1 MKMES
6 RIAQLNKIAPRRIR
20 VQAALWV
27 TDLHGPGRDAA
38 LEARVRHW
46 IAEDPRHAAA
56 FELATEAWQRSGNLP
71 GNLPKSAPHSV
82 ADRSRPRISG
92 RALAGMTILCAAFVS
107 AVYFLHDGTLTTGP
121 AEQRT
126 VELSDGT
133 QVSLNANSRVV
144 VQYDDRVRKVTLTS
158 GEALFNVTKHQPR
171 PFVVVIG
178 DRKVIAMGTS
188 FLVRREEPAGS
199 AFAVTL
205 VEGRVAIE
213 PISWPDVLPSNTVTG
228 LNLLNPG
235 ERLRFASAAT
245 EVKDSPSIDKVTA
258 WQRGQLIF
266 DDTSLNEAAAEFNR
280 YGTNKIAIDG
290 PAVGKLRVGG
300 VFRIGDPVSFA
311 QAMVSAYHLRI
322 INRGKTIVL
331 TDRTIGLEE
340 KHISN

>member
-1 MKMES
+1 MES

-27 TDLHGPGRDAA
+27 TDLHGPDRDGA
-38 LEARVRHW
+38 LEARLRGW

-71 GNLPKSAPHSV
+71 AYLPKGAPRSL
-82 ADRSRPRISG
+82 ASPSRPRVSS
-92 RALAGMTILCAAFVS
+92 RALAGMAILCAAFIS
-107 AVYFLHDGTLTTGP
+107 AVYFLRDSTLATGP

-133 QVSLNANSRVV
+133 QISLNANSRVV
-144 VQYDDRVRKVTLTS
+144 VQYNDRVRKVTLTS

-171 PFVVVIG
+171 PFVVIIG

-188 FLVRREEPAGS
+188 FVVRREEPGGS

-213 PISWPDVLPSNTVTG
+213 PISWPDVLPSNTMIG
-228 LNLLNPG
+228 LKLLDPG
-235 ERLRFASAAT
+235 ERLRFADAAT

-266 DDTSLNEAAAEFNR
+266 DDAPLSEAAAEFNR
-280 YGTNKIAIDG
+280 YGPNKIAIDG
-290 PAVGKLRVGG
+290 HRVGKLRVGG
-300 VFRIGDPVSFA
+300 VFRIGDPSSFA
-311 QAMVSAYHLRI
+311 QAMANAYQLRV
-322 INRGKTIVL
+322 INRGNTIVL
-331 TDRTIGLEE
+331 TD
-340 KHISN
+340 K

>member
-1 MKMES
+1 MDS

-27 TDLHGPGRDAA
+27 TDLHGPDRDAG
-38 LEARVRHW
+38 LEARVRRW

-71 GNLPKSAPHSV
+71 GYLPTGAPHSM
-82 ADRSRPRISG
+82 AGRSRARITG
-92 RALAGMTILCAAFVS
+92 RALAGMAILCAAFIS
-107 AVYFLHDGTLTTGP
+107 AMYFLRDNTFATGP

-188 FLVRREEPAGS
+188 FVVRREEPAGS

-213 PISWPDVLPSNTVTG
+213 PISWPDAPASDVATELT
-228 LNLLNPG
+228 LLNPG
-235 ERLRFASAAT
+235 ERLRFAGDAT
-245 EVKDSPSIDKVTA
+245 EVRDTPSIDKVTA

-266 DDTSLNEAAAEFNR
+266 DDTSLSEAAAEFNR
-280 YGTNKIAIDG
+280 YGSNKIAIDG
-290 PAVGKLRVGG
+290 SAVGKLRVGG
-300 VFRIGDPVSFA
+300 VFRIGDPSSFA
-311 QAMVSAYHLRI
+311 QAMANAYHLRI
-322 INRGKTIVL
+322 INRGNTIVL
-331 TDRTIGLEE
+331 TDRP
-340 KHISN
+340 SDSR

>member
-1 MKMES
+1 MDS

-27 TDLHGPGRDAA
+27 TDLHGPDRDAG
-38 LEARVRHW
+38 LEARVRRW

-71 GNLPKSAPHSV
+71 GYLPTGAPHSM
-82 ADRSRPRISG
+82 AGRPRPRITG
-92 RALAGMTILCAAFVS
+92 RALAGMAILCAAFIS
-107 AVYFLHDGTLTTGP
+107 AMYFLRDNTFATGP
-121 AEQRT
+121 AEQRA

-133 QVSLNANSRVV
+133 QVSLNANTRVV

-188 FLVRREEPAGS
+188 FVVRREEPAGS

-213 PISWPDVLPSNTVTG
+213 PISWPDAPASDVVTE
-228 LNLLNPG
+228 LTLLNPG
-235 ERLRFASAAT
+235 ERLRFASDAT
-245 EVKDSPSIDKVTA
+245 EVRDTPSIDKVTA

-266 DDTSLNEAAAEFNR
+266 DDTSLSEAAAEFNR
-280 YGTNKIAIDG
+280 YGSNKIAIDG

-300 VFRIGDPVSFA
+300 VFRIGDPSSFA
-311 QAMVSAYHLRI
+311 QAMANAYHLRI
-322 INRGKTIVL
+322 INRGNTIVL
-331 TDRTIGLEE
+331 TDRP
-340 KHISN
+340 SDSR

>member
-1 MKMES
+1 MVS

-38 LEARVRHW
+38 LEARVRRW

-71 GNLPKSAPHSV
+71 GYLPKNPSHSV
-82 ADRSRPRISG
+82 AGQSRPKMSG
-92 RALAGMTILCAAFVS
+92 RALAGMALLAAVFIS
-107 AVYFLHDGTLTTGP
+107 AAYLLRDGTLATGP

-133 QVSLNANSRVV
+133 RVSLNANSRVV

-178 DRKVIAMGTS
+178 DRKVIAVGTS
-188 FLVRREEPAGS
+188 FVVRREEPAGS

-213 PISWPDVLPSNTVTG
+213 PISWPDELPSNTVMG

-235 ERLRFASAAT
+235 ERLRFADTAT
-245 EVKDSPSIDKVTA
+245 EVRDSPSIDKVTA

-266 DDTSLNEAAAEFNR
+266 DDASLSEAVAEFNR
-280 YGTNKIAIDG
+280 YGSHKMAIDD
-290 PAVGKLRVGG
+290 PVVGKLRVGG
-300 VFRIGDPVSFA
+300 VFRIGDPSSFA
-311 QAMVSAYHLRI
+311 QAMANAYHLRI
-322 INRGKTIVL
+322 VNRGNTIVL
-331 TDRTIGLEE
+331 TAEPSESKQKIAIE
-340 KHISN
+340 